1 MTNPFQPPNA
11 NVTAAEAPS
20 SAERAPSNVLEYVPE
35 RRGTDS
41 SAVAIYTLILPLLLA
56 VVLGIVGSPELALP
70 AAAGMAIFMW
80 RHRRRR
86 KVRPAAI
93 LEVVDGRLLVIGEK
107 RVILLDTKLENVLN
121 VLLDTKTIERVQENA
136 GSAIPDLRFAQSV
149 VLGAVDTSRIEL
161 TTAERSVFLT
171 EEYLSSIDTTDWLGK
186 IRRMLRKNG
195 WVPASERKAA

>member
-1 MTNPFQPPNA
+1 MA
-11 NVTAAEAPS
+11 S
-20 SAERAPSNVLEYVPE
+20 SSTEPTPSNRLEYVPE

-41 SAVAIYTLILPLLLA
+41 SAVAIYTLIFPLLLV
-56 VVLGIVGSPELALP
+56 VVLGIVGLPELALP

-86 KVRPAAI
+86 NVRPAAI

-149 VLGAVDTSRIEL
+149 VLGAVDTSRIEI
-161 TTAERSVFLT
+161 TTAERSILLT